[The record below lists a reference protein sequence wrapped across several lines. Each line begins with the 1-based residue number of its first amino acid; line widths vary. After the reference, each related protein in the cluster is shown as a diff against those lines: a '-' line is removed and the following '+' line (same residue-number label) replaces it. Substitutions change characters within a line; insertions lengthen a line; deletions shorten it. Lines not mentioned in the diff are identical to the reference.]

1 LGPFI
6 FKLAVVGVH
15 FAEIFS
21 FVHRKENPSI
31 NNGRCGYKFINAF
44 KYITPVNEQI
54 FSKLMYVGKLS
65 VKTLIS
71 NYMKI

>member
-1 LGPFI
+1 MAAFI
-6 FKLAVVGVH
+6 LKLAVVPVH

-21 FVHRKENPSI
+21 VVHRKENPSI
-31 NNGRCGYKFINAF
+31 NNGRCGHKFINVS

-54 FSKLMYVGKLS
+54 FSRLMYAGKRS

-71 NYMKI
+71 NYMKF